1 MNTATKRR
9 RVYQQSYYF
18 KYKFFLQQRRYF
30 IEVHEKALE
39 AKKLKDES
47 IDRFTLSFD

>member
-1 MNTATKRR
+1 MDIATKKR
-9 RVYQQSYYF
+9 RVYQQRYYH

-30 IEVHEKALE
+30 IEAHEKALE
-39 AKKLKDES
+39 AKKMKDES

>member
-1 MNTATKRR
+1 MDTVTKKCI
-9 RVYQQSYYF
+9 VYQKSYYF
-18 KYKFFLQQRRYF
+18 KYKFFLQQKRYF
-30 IEVHEKALE
+30 IEAHEKALE